1 MVIGN
6 IQKIWM
12 DLQIGKL
19 IRSENI
25 WLYEDGTEKIEAF
38 YGLRIIEKLDS
49 APQEVLDIFSRI
61 ILP

>member
-1 MVIGN
+1 MDVQTGN
-6 IQKIWM
+6 
-12 DLQIGKL
+12 L